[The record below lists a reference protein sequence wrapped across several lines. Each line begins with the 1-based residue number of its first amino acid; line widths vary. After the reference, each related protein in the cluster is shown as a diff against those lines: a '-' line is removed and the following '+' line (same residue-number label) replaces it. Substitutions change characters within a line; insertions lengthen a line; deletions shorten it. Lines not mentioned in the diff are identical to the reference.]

1 MEGVGLNIFQSMQSC
16 DEHKKIEKESHELT
30 IEHIMQI
37 LNVCQ
42 SIVNFFH
49 GFASFWGFQW
59 VISFLYALSFTPDM
73 I

>member
-16 DEHKKIEKESHELT
+16 DEHKNIEKESHELT

-42 SIVNFFH
+42 GIVNFFH
-49 GFASFWGFQW
+49 GFASFGAFNG
-59 VISFLYALSFTPDM
+59 SFRFYMRCHLHL